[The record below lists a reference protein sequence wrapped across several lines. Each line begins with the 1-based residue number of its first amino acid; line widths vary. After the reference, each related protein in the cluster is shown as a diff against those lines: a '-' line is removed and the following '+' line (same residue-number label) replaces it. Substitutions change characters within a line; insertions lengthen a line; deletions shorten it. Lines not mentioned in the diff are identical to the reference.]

1 MAHLETIPLMYEIYK
16 SINWA
21 PLSVPPF
28 FFVPG
33 YSFILSQCKHA
44 FSLEK
49 KEKKRKKENKRRTP
63 FLRRYR
69 IRNRYDKRE
78 A

>member
-49 KEKKRKKENKRRTP
+49 KKRKEKRKTKEE
-63 FLRRYR
+63 LHS
-69 IRNRYDKRE
+69 
-78 A
+78 